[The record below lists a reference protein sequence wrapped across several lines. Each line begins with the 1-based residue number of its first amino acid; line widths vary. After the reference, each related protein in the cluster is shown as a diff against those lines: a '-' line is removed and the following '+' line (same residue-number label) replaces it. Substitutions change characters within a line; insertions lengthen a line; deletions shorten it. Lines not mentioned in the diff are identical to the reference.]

1 MSKKLIAVLIGT
13 IVLTGLGIST
23 LANAAKSNR
32 PTQQLTLTT
41 GKKTE
46 MNTNQINKE
55 EAAKML
61 AEIERRF
68 QKEGINLTPEQKKQI
83 QLAQTTL
90 FNEMQLF
97 FQESTMQKL
106 GQLLLS
112 AVLPEEQGSKLAE
125 STGIGEPVAKF
136 YTTIFNSLAPEQ
148 RPTWERIW
156 KELGS
161 ERQKANQ
168 GITFNWE
175 TADEKATVAER
186 RKLFE
191 ENNRKFKDAG
201 LALTP
206 QQEAQMWQ
214 AEKKLSTELLENT
227 FKGNSGKN
235 FIAILAAMMMSKE
248 KGEIAVSS
256 SVKKPLEE
264 YIQAVDSILTP
275 EQQKFWQ
282 QRFANENNK
291 ES

>member
-13 IVLTGLGIST
+13 IALTGISIST

-41 GKKTE
+41 GKKTQ
-46 MNTNQINKE
+46 MNTSQINKE

-61 AEIERRF
+61 AEIETRF
-68 QKEGINLTPEQKKQI
+68 KKEGINLTPEQKKQI

-90 FNEMQLF
+90 FNEMQQF
-97 FQESTMQKL
+97 FQENTMQKL

-112 AVLPEEQGSKLAE
+112 AVLPEEQGSKIAE
-125 STGIGEPVAKF
+125 STGIGEPIAKF
-136 YTTIFNSLAPEQ
+136 YTTISNSLAPEQ

-161 ERQKANQ
+161 ERQKANE
-168 GITFNWE
+168 GNTFNWE

-191 ENNRKFKDAG
+191 ENNKRFKNAG
-201 LALTP
+201 LPLTP
-206 QQEAQMWQ
+206 QQEAQMWE
-214 AEKKLSTELLENT
+214 AEEKLSKELLENT
-227 FKGNSGKN
+227 FKGNYGKN
-235 FIAILAAMMMSKE
+235 FIAILAAMMISKE
-248 KGEIAVSS
+248 QGEVAVSS
-256 SVKKPLEE
+256 AVNKPLTD
-264 YIQAVDSILTP
+264 YIQAVDNILTP

-282 QRFANENNK
+282 QSFANENK
-291 ES
+291 GS